1 MENEFCYIDNKPFK
15 NLNKKKQII
24 AIMKTTDEGIE
35 FKIPDI
41 EKYSILD
48 ETNFVPEIYA
58 IDSKYRE
65 ITVFR
70 VFANK
75 SEFYA
80 IPSTNLTSSMY
91 LYKDCNC
98 FENQIKIKHFTKE
111 TKISKIE
118 YFHDEIKN
126 IFGNESY
133 DCSLLKKNGVLEAV
147 NIHGKKVEEQKIGK
161 IDINDNTINIYLK
174 SNFKYNHSYIDVEK
188 ISIIDRSSIILKF
201 RKSINISEVYKLIQL
216 LDSTI
221 HLLVLTKKR
230 HRRINIFDYCKNK
243 FLYRDKNTYIMQN
256 AKRERN
262 FSICKREE
270 SFEVFIKLFK
280 NLYNFEK
287 DNKNALF
294 PFIEFD
300 RKNSSAEISFLE
312 YYKVLEYL
320 SFLEQKEEGKG
331 KDRLFLRKKLE
342 KNNGL
347 CKHFF
352 NNQNIE
358 EIEEEI
364 RSLRNYYSHT
374 GYYVDMLPIQTEAP
388 RRYKKIE
395 INWLYNV
402 YKIIKVLA
410 YLEMYSYCGINI
422 NYNNILYLI

>member
-1 MENEFCYIDNKPFK
+1 M
-15 NLNKKKQII
+15 
-24 AIMKTTDEGIE
+24 
-35 FKIPDI
+35 
-41 EKYSILD
+41 
-48 ETNFVPEIYA
+48 
-58 IDSKYRE
+58 
-65 ITVFR
+65 
-70 VFANK
+70 
-75 SEFYA
+75 
-80 IPSTNLTSSMY
+80 
-91 LYKDCNC
+91 
-98 FENQIKIKHFTKE
+98 
-111 TKISKIE
+111 
-118 YFHDEIKN
+118 
-126 IFGNESY
+126 
-133 DCSLLKKNGVLEAV
+133 LKKNGVLEAV

-374 GYYVDMLPIQTEAP
+374 GYYVDMLPIPTEAP